1 MRLVI
6 VSNRLPFT
14 VVEKESIL
22 KFKESVGGL
31 VSGLKAYLDLLKSI
45 SSSEYAWV
53 GWPGTS
59 VDDRLKEKLRSR
71 ALSEYNAY
79 PVFVPQK
86 IMEDFYNGF
95 CNKTVWP
102 LFHYFPFL
110 TVYEEDLWSQYRKVN
125 EIFCNAL
132 VEFIKPGD
140 MVWIHDYHF
149 MLLPGLLR
157 EKMPHVPIGFFLHIP
172 FPSFEIFRLLPR
184 KWRKEIL
191 EGVLGADLIGFHT
204 QDYTQYFLRCV
215 LRILGHEHSMGE
227 IPLEDRVVKADTLPM
242 GVDFERVCN
251 AVNHSDVQNE
261 KEKLKKTLDGF
272 KLVFSIDRLDYTKG
286 ILNRLQGYETFLAKN
301 PEWHR
306 KVVLVLVVVPSRTE
320 VEQYRQMKKQIDEFV
335 GLINGRFGS
344 IDWTPIL
351 YRYRFLPFSS
361 LIAQYCAG
369 DIALITPLRDGMN
382 LVAKE
387 YIATRTDGTGV
398 LILSEMAGASKE
410 LEEAIIIN
418 PNCTEEIAEA
428 LKDALEMPVE
438 EQIRRNRTM
447 QERLQRYDAIGWA
460 DDFISKL
467 ISIKE
472 GQKKYDAKLLDDRI
486 RKQMLENFRRAK
498 RRLIFLDYDGTL
510 VPFASRPEL
519 AKPGADVMKLMD
531 RLSNDPKTD
540 VVLTSGR
547 DKNTLRNWFGTFNI
561 AFIAEHGVWIKK
573 KNEEWRL
580 TRPLTTEW
588 KSRLLPVLEAYVDR
602 VPGSFVENKD
612 FSIVWHYRNSDPELA
627 SMRAKELMDDLVDF
641 TANIDI
647 QVLKGD
653 KVVEVRNAGI
663 NKGTTALHFIS
674 GDYDFILAIGDDL
687 TDEDLFKILPAEAY
701 SIKVKMAP
709 SHSRFNLH
717 NHHEVISL
725 LEYLTQTL

>member
-14 VVEKESIL
+14 VVEKENVL

-31 VSGLKAYLDLLKSI
+31 VSGLKAYLDALKNI
-45 SSSEYAWV
+45 SSSEYSWI
-53 GWPGTS
+53 GWPGIS
-59 VDDRLKEKLRSR
+59 VDDGLKEKLRSQ
-71 ALSEYNAY
+71 ALSEYHAY
-79 PVFVPQK
+79 PVFVPQE

-110 TVYEEDLWSQYRKVN
+110 TVYKEDLWNQYRKVN
-125 EIFCNAL
+125 EIFRDAVMEVL
-132 VEFIKPGD
+132 KPGD
-140 MVWIHDYHF
+140 TVWIHDYHF

-242 GVDFERVCN
+242 GVDFQRFCD
-251 AVNHSDVQNE
+251 AVSNPDVQNE
-261 KEKLKKTLDGF
+261 MEKLKKTLNGF

-286 ILNRLQGYETFLAKN
+286 ILNRLQGYEIFLAKN

-306 KVVLVLVVVPSRTE
+306 KVVLALVVVPSRTE
-320 VEQYRQMKKQIDEFV
+320 VEQYQQMKKQIDELV

-361 LIAQYCAG
+361 LIAQYCSG

-418 PNCTEEIAEA
+418 PNHTEEIAEA

-438 EQIRRNRTM
+438 EQIRRNRIM
-447 QERLQRYDAIGWA
+447 QERLQRYDVTEWV
-460 DDFISKL
+460 DDFVSKL
-467 ISIKE
+467 ILIKE
-472 GQKKYDAKLLDDRI
+472 EQKRYNAKLLDDRI
-486 RKQMLENFRRAK
+486 KEQMLENFRRAK
-498 RRLIFLDYDGTL
+498 RRLILLDYDGTL
-510 VPFASRPEL
+510 VPFAARPEL
-519 AKPGADVMKLMD
+519 AKPGVDILELMN
-531 RLSNDPKTD
+531 RLSNYPKTD

-547 DKNTLRNWFGTFNI
+547 DRNTLRNWFGALNI
-561 AFIAEHGVWIKK
+561 SFIAEHGVWIKK

-580 TRPLTTEW
+580 TRPLNTEW

-602 VPGSFVENKD
+602 VPGSFVENKE

-641 TANIDI
+641 TANIDV
-647 QVLKGD
+647 QVSKGN
-653 KVVEVRNAGI
+653 KVIEVRNAGI

-674 GDYDFILAIGDDL
+674 EDYDFMLAIGDDW
-687 TDEDLFKILPAEAY
+687 TDEDLFRILPDEAY
-701 SIKVKMAP
+701 SIKVRMTP
-709 SHSRFNLH
+709 SRARFNLH
-717 NHHEVISL
+717 NHYEVISL
-725 LEYLTQTL
+725 LKYLIHIS